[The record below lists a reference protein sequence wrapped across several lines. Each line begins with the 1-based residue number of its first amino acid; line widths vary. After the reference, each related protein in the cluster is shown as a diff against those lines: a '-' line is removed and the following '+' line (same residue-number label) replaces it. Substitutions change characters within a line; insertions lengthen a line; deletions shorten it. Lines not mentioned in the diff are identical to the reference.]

1 MRQTAVSAICDGER
15 MSNSQGDRSRLGAR
29 ALTSQIQ
36 TPSQLPGAGKRTLT
50 ELLSP
55 QAVPNA
61 PQASAVQ
68 KRANAEPGRHAVLDD
83 AAVHAAASRGVATPA
98 SPLPHGVALQH
109 LFGRHDISGI
119 KAHTGAEA
127 AASASAM
134 AAEAYAAGEHVVL
147 GHNTDLRTVA
157 HEAAHVVQQR
167 GGVQLKGGVGAVGD
181 PYERHADV
189 VADAV
194 VAGTSAEALLDQM
207 PGSGQLGPAVQRTGA
222 TPDRAAGRADADI
235 TPPVGG
241 IDKPGFIDHGNGAF
255 VRTGPREAGGTP
267 VRAQPLPPAT
277 RVFVSG
283 THPRSPEWMYVTAF
297 LPAEMVRGYVQGLRI
312 NLDLPEP
319 LAELRQLVGGE
330 TPEGLAKEKFGHAVR
345 DGHDLRFYENVL
357 LYVNKGRKGISG
369 TFQDPNVLG
378 GGANHIQLYAGHRIW
393 LVSAEF
399 AKSLEGVVPSGSF
412 TGGAVAKAKRFAG
425 HVQDILHSV
434 TESRRYLGEVAGD
447 YAQAIREHENA
458 IIGIVAG
465 FLAAEALSALLAA
478 VPIGVTQIVAVVIQL
493 ALSAFGAAGMVEA
506 GAAALQHGAAWLTAA
521 WTADGNPE
529 KIAAASCEFLKML
542 VSLAMAALSYLGAK
556 GNYGN
561 ALKIAS
567 SMPTGGL
574 PALAVAR
581 GGQMG
586 GAGARTSVSIG
597 PSTGSLGVG
606 GAMMSKAEGGGSS
619 SEEGGSKWSDPVK
632 ELEDIKKKLESPE
645 KLSGKEKKA
654 LRLRKR
660 ELQEQLGQTPEEAPE
675 RTSGEDGAGDNP
687 EPEHSGKATGKGSKV
702 DLDAVRDRPA
712 QELISGSLKRSP
724 SYATELAGRTVGE
737 LLELQQAGGPLG
749 GKVGKM
755 LKLIKDAE
763 RLRAKVK

>member
-1 MRQTAVSAICDGER
+1 
-15 MSNSQGDRSRLGAR
+15 MSSSRGDHSRLDAGGLA
-29 ALTSQIQ
+29 SQI
-36 TPSQLPGAGKRTLT
+36 PRSSQLPGAGKRTLT
-50 ELLSP
+50 EQLVP
-55 QAVPNA
+55 QAVPSA

-68 KRANAEPGRHAVLDD
+68 GRANTDASASLDD
-83 AAVHAAASRGVATPA
+83 PAVHAAASRGVATPA
-98 SPLPHGVALQH
+98 SSLPHGAALQQ

-134 AAEAYAAGEHVVL
+134 GAEAYAADDHVVL
-147 GHNTDLRTVA
+147 GHSADLRTVA

-167 GGVQLKGGVGAVGD
+167 GGVQLKGGVGAAGD
-181 PYERHADV
+181 LYERHADA

-194 VAGTSAEALLDQM
+194 VAGTSAEALLDQV
-207 PGSGQLGPAVQRTGA
+207 PGSGQLGTAVQRTGA
-222 TPDRAAGRADADI
+222 TPDRGGRTDADI
-235 TPPVGG
+235 TIPIGG
-241 IDKPGFIDHGNGAF
+241 IDKTGFIDHGDGAF
-255 VRTGPREAGGTP
+255 VRTGPREAAGTP
-267 VRAQPLPPAT
+267 VRVQPLPPAT
-277 RVFVSG
+277 RVFVTG

-330 TPEGLAKEKFGHAVR
+330 TPESLAKEKFGHAMR

-369 TFQDPNVLG
+369 TFQDPGVLG
-378 GGANHIQLYAGHRIW
+378 GGANHIRLYAGHRIW

-412 TGGAVAKAKRFAG
+412 TGGAIAKAKRFAG

-447 YAQAIREHENA
+447 YAQAIRDHENA

-478 VPIGVTQIVAVVIQL
+478 VPTGVTQIVAVVIQL

-506 GAAALQHGAAWLTAA
+506 GAAALQHGAAWLTGA
-521 WTADGNPE
+521 WTAGGNPE
-529 KIAAASCEFLKML
+529 KVAAASREFLKMV

-556 GNYGN
+556 SNYGN
-561 ALKIAS
+561 ALKIGS
-567 SMPTGGL
+567 SVPTGGL
-574 PALAVAR
+574 PALAMAG

-586 GAGARTSVSIG
+586 GTGARASVWIG
-597 PSTGSLGVG
+597 PSTGALGVG
-606 GAMMSKAEGGGSS
+606 GAMMSKAEGEGGGSS
-619 SEEGGSKWSDPVK
+619 NEGGSTRSDPTK

-645 KLSGKEKKA
+645 QLSGKEKKA
-654 LRLRKR
+654 LRARKR
-660 ELQEQLGQTPEEAPE
+660 ELQEQLGQTPEETSE
-675 RTSGEDGAGDNP
+675 RTSGEDEGADHSG
-687 EPEHSGKATGKGSKV
+687 PEHSGKATGRGSKV

-712 QELISGSLKRSP
+712 QELISGSLKKSP
-724 SYATELAGRTVGE
+724 SYATELAERTVGE
-737 LLELQQAGGPLG
+737 LLELQQAGGPVG
-749 GKVGKM
+749 VKAGKM

>member
-1 MRQTAVSAICDGER
+1 VAGGLV
-15 MSNSQGDRSRLGAR
+15 
-29 ALTSQIQ
+29 SQIQ
-36 TPSQLPGAGKRTLT
+36 APSQLPGIGKRTLT
-50 ELLSP
+50 EQVSP
-55 QAVPNA
+55 RVVPNP
-61 PQASAVQ
+61 PQVSAVQ
-68 KRANAEPGRHAVLDD
+68 QRAEAEPDGHTVPDD
-83 AAVHAAASRGVATPA
+83 AAVHAAATRGMATPA
-98 SPLPHGVALQH
+98 SPLPHGARLQQV
-109 LFGRHDISGI
+109 FGRHDISDI
-119 KAHTGAEA
+119 KAHTGANAAA
-127 AASASAM
+127 AASAM
-134 AAEAYAAGEHVVL
+134 GAEAYASGEHVVL
-147 GHNTDLRTVA
+147 GRNTDIRTVA
-157 HEAAHVVQQR
+157 HEAAHEVQQR
-167 GGVQLKGGVGAVGD
+167 GGVQLKGGVGVVGD
-181 PYERHADV
+181 PYERHADA
-189 VADAV
+189 VADAA
-194 VAGTSAEALLDQM
+194 VAGTSAEALLDRM
-207 PGSGQLGPAVQRTGA
+207 PGGDKFGPAVQRTGA
-222 TPDRAAGRADADI
+222 TPDQAADPADARN
-235 TPPVGG
+235 TPPAGG
-241 IDKPGFIDHGNGAF
+241 IDKPGFIDHGDGAF

-267 VRAQPLPPAT
+267 VRGQPLPPAT

-283 THPRSPEWMYVTAF
+283 THPRAPEWMYVTAF
-297 LPAEMVRGYVQGLRI
+297 LPGEMVRGYVQGLRI
-312 NLDLPEP
+312 VLDLPEP

-369 TFQDPNVLG
+369 TFQDPSALG
-378 GGANHIQLYAGHRIW
+378 GGANRIQLHAGHRIW

-412 TGGAVAKAKRFAG
+412 TGGAIAKAKRFAG

-465 FLAAEALSALLAA
+465 FLAAEALSAFLAA
-478 VPIGVTQIVAVVIQL
+478 VPTGVTQIVAVVIQL

-506 GAAALQHGAAWLTAA
+506 GAAALQHGAAWLEGA
-521 WTADGNPE
+521 WIADGNPE
-529 KIAAASCEFLKML
+529 KVAAASREFLKML

-556 GNYGN
+556 GNYSN

-574 PALAVAR
+574 PALAVV
-581 GGQMG
+581 GGRQMG
-586 GAGARTSVSIG
+586 GTGAQTSAWIG

-606 GAMMSKAEGGGSS
+606 GAMMSKAEGEGGGSS
-619 SEEGGSKWSDPVK
+619 SESGSTRSDPAK

-645 KLSGKEKKA
+645 QLSGKEKKA
-654 LRLRKR
+654 LRARKR
-660 ELQEQLGQTPEEAPE
+660 ELQEQLGQTPEETSE
-675 RTSGEDGAGDNP
+675 RRSGQDEGAGHSG
-687 EPEHSGKATGKGSKV
+687 PEHSDQTTGKGSKV
-702 DLDAVRDRPA
+702 DLEAVRHRPA

-724 SYATELAGRTVGE
+724 SYATELAERTVGE

-749 GKVGKM
+749 VKAGKM